1 MTGTSMKTFPMS
13 ATSDAGIRTHPN
25 ARKNDNYR
33 HERLMKIGTA
43 IAMLVSLVALTSE
56 VCASD
61 DDDERAVCYAWD
73 IFGGVGGERF
83 KLNVK
88 KQGALSGGREERN
101 FGHPKQTAYS
111 VHGKQIGT
119 CGLDTMVTITGTIV
133 VAKSN
138 RRTDQKGAHLG
149 LESHSAR
156 AADSC
161 RSITVDCTTDEDKA
175 VPSVWTCFSRN
186 DFGDFHGRS
195 ELRKVD
201 EANDELCSVFQNG
214 SFAEDAM
221 TREAV
226 ERPTSGRRAK

>member
-13 ATSDAGIRTHPN
+13 ATSDTDIRTHPN

-33 HERLMKIGTA
+33 HERLTKIGTA
-43 IAMLVSLVALTSE
+43 IAMLVSLVTLTSE
-56 VCASD
+56 VYATD
-61 DDDERAVCYAWD
+61 DDDDKPVCYAWT
-73 IFGGVGGERF
+73 IFPDERF
-83 KLNVK
+83 KLNVR

-101 FGHPKQTAYS
+101 FGHPKQTVYS

-119 CGLDTMVTITGTIV
+119 CGPNTIVGITGTIV
-133 VAKSN
+133 VAKPN
-138 RRTDQKGAHLG
+138 RHTDHGGAHLG
-149 LESHSAR
+149 LESHAAR
-156 AADSC
+156 ADDSC

-175 VPSVWTCFSRN
+175 VPSVWTCFSRS
-186 DFGDFHGRS
+186 DFGVFHGRS

-201 EANDELCSVFQNG
+201 ETNDVLCSVFQNG

-226 ERPTSGRRAK
+226 ERPASGRRAK

>member
-13 ATSDAGIRTHPN
+13 ATSDTDIRTHPN

-33 HERLMKIGTA
+33 HERLTKIGTA
-43 IAMLVSLVALTSE
+43 IAMLVSLVTLTSE
-56 VCASD
+56 VYATD
-61 DDDERAVCYAWD
+61 DDDDDKPVCYAWS
-73 IFGGVGGERF
+73 IFPEERF

-119 CGLDTMVTITGTIV
+119 CDSSTEFNTMVPITGTIV

-138 RRTDQKGAHLG
+138 RHRGAHLG
-149 LESHSAR
+149 LESHAAR
-156 AADSC
+156 ADDSC

-175 VPSVWTCFSRN
+175 APSVWTCFSRS
-186 DFGDFHGRS
+186 DFGVFHGS
-195 ELRKVD
+195 SKLTKVD
-201 EANDELCSVFQNG
+201 ERTDERCSLFQNG
-214 SFAEDAM
+214 SFTEDAM

-226 ERPTSGRRAK
+226 ERPASGRRAK